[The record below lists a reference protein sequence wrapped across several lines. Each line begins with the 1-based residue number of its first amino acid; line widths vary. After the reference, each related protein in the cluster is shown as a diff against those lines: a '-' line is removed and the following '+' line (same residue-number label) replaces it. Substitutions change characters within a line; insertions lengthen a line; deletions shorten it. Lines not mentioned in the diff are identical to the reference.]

1 MHIHG
6 IYYSDPV
13 YRPPS
18 EAGSLLIQVTEGC
31 TYRCNFCFANM
42 KKFKVRKL
50 AEIKKDMD
58 TARQV
63 YGADVRKMFFLDG
76 NAMVIPAAK
85 LQELC
90 NYAMSLFPRL
100 NRIGTYAHAKDI
112 LSKSDDEL
120 RSLHQAGLGI
130 VYIGIES
137 GNNQQLA
144 KAGKMVTA
152 DEIVAAFH
160 KCFLSGITPSGTII
174 LGLTGKDNKLA
185 EKHIIDTA
193 DLVNRASPVH
203 VIKGS
208 KLPAWYI
215 SCLALMF
222 PEGSDVARDADNG
235 TFIPQTPEGILHEM
249 KLLIENISDD
259 VKSCVF
265 RSNHASNYLPIKGRL
280 SRDRDKILSVIN
292 KSIEHPEN
300 VRPEFM
306 RGL

>member
-1 MHIHG
+1 MNLHG
-6 IYYSDPV
+6 IYYSEPV

-31 TYRCNFCFANM
+31 TYRCSFCFANM
-42 KKFKVRKL
+42 KQFKVREL
-50 AEIKKDMD
+50 SEIKKDMD
-58 TARQV
+58 TARKV
-63 YGADVRKMFFLDG
+63 YGTDVRKMFFLDG
-76 NAMVIPAAK
+76 NAMVIPYKK
-85 LQELC
+85 LRELC
-90 NYAMSLFPRL
+90 EYAMSLFPRL

-112 LSKSDDEL
+112 LAKSDAEL

-144 KAGKMVTA
+144 KAGKKVTA

-174 LGLTGKDNKLA
+174 LGLTGNDNELA
-185 EKHIIDTA
+185 EQHIKDTA

-203 VIKGS
+203 IIEEGS
-208 KLPAWYI
+208 LPVWYI

-222 PEGSDVARDADNG
+222 PEGSDVARDAAAG
-235 TFIPQTPEGILHEM
+235 TFIPQTPNGILHEM

-259 VKSCVF
+259 VKNCVF

-280 SRDRDKILSVIN
+280 SRDREKIVSEIN
-292 KSIEHPEN
+292 QTLEHPEN

-306 RGL
+306 RRL